1 MRIMKIRTIIYTLCA
16 LMVLAGCSTT
26 KNLPEDETLYAG
38 IKEIA
43 FGYQAGTKQKKGKK
57 EKGVITSLADAYKT
71 VDEVLIKRN
80 ASALQNKELSQQE
93 KDSIQQEKEYLKEA
107 YSKAEEEV
115 KAALAYAP
123 NASLMG
129 SSSIRHPFPVRLW
142 IYNSFV
148 NSKNKIGKWIFDQF
162 AATPIY
168 ISTVNPEVRA
178 LVAQNTLRNY
188 GFFSGTVTH
197 EIIPLK
203 NPREAKISYTV
214 MPHHLYRLDSIA
226 YLNFSTGADSLIR
239 QSASKTLLK
248 KGDAFSVVNLD
259 GERSRLNSLFRNNGF
274 YFYKPEYIAFRADT
288 IARPYKVQLQVL
300 PAGNIPRAAQKK
312 YYIGKTRINIF
323 QQNNYEITDSIGR
336 RDFKL
341 FFSAPNHKTPLKM
354 NAIRRYLFYKRGD
367 LYREDLHDFI
377 QEQLSGMGVFSQ
389 INMKYVPRDS
399 LMTSDTL
406 DVEINGVLDKPYD
419 GEFEAKVTSK
429 SNDQIGPGIS
439 FGMSKRNA
447 FRGGEKLKFE
457 VHGSYEWQ
465 TNSNVIGDNSV
476 INSYEY
482 GTSLSL
488 DYPRLVMPGWR
499 KLSRRAATSTSFT
512 LDASWLNR
520 ASFFGMVSLGARVA
534 YTYQRN
540 FNVKHEFIPFRLD
553 YNELLSTTPRFDS
566 IMNANEALYIS
577 MRNQFVPSM
586 RYILTYSSS
595 KRARNP
601 IAFTLD
607 IKESGNVTSGLFAAF
622 GQPFSKQDKK
632 LFNVPFA
639 QYLRISADFR
649 ESFKLTARSQLVG
662 RISLGAIYSYGN
674 STNAPY
680 SDLFYV
686 GGANSI
692 RAFNMRGV
700 GPGSNVPGISRY
712 SYVDQMGD
720 IKFEANLEYR
730 FPIVGSLYGATFLD
744 AGNVWL
750 MHKDPNRPGGN
761 LDFSRIGRE
770 IALGTGVGLR
780 YDLEFLVLRFDVG
793 VGLHAPYD
801 TGKSGY
807 YNLPRF
813 KNSLA
818 YHLAV
823 GYPF

>member
-1 MRIMKIRTIIYTLCA
+1 MMNLKKIVYALCG
-16 LMVLAGCSTT
+16 LIVITGCSTT

-38 IKEIA
+38 IEEIA
-43 FGYQAGTKQKKGKK
+43 FGYKAGTKKKKKDK

-71 VDEVLIKRN
+71 VDEVLVKKNVSVLQKRE
-80 ASALQNKELSQQE
+80 LTKEE
-93 KDSIQQEKEYLKEA
+93 KDSIKQEETHIKEA
-107 YSKAEEEV
+107 YTKAQEEV
-115 KAALAYAP
+115 EAALAYAP

-129 SSSIRHPFPVRLW
+129 SSTIRHPFPMRLW

-168 ISTVNPEVRA
+168 ISTVNPEVRS

-188 GFFSGTVTH
+188 GFFFGTVTH
-197 EIIPLK
+197 DILPQK
-203 NPREAKISYTV
+203 NPREAKISYTI
-214 MPHHLYRLDSIA
+214 MPNQLYRLDSIA
-226 YLNFSTGADSLIR
+226 YLNFSEGADSLIR
-239 QSASKTLLK
+239 KSMSQTLLK
-248 KGDAFSVVNLD
+248 KGDAFSVLNLD

-274 YFYKPEYIAFRADT
+274 FYYKPEYIAYRADT
-288 IARPYKVQLQVL
+288 VAKRNKVQLQVM
-300 PAGNIPRAAQKK
+300 PAANIPKSAQKK
-312 YYIGKTRINIF
+312 YYLGKTRINIY
-323 QQNNYEITDSIGR
+323 QQNNFDLTDSIGR
-336 RDFKL
+336 RDFKMY
-341 FFSAPNHKTPLKM
+341 FSDKKHKTPLKM

-367 LYREDLHDFI
+367 LYREDLQNFI

-389 INMKYVPRDS
+389 VSMKYVPRDS
-399 LMTSDTL
+399 MMTSDTL
-406 DVEINGVLDKPYD
+406 DIEINGVLDKPYD
-419 GEFEAKVTSK
+419 GEFEAKITSK
-429 SNDQIGPGIS
+429 SNDQVGPGIS

-447 FRGGEKLKFE
+447 FRGAEKLKFE

-499 KLSRRAATSTSFT
+499 KLSRRAFTSTSFT
-512 LDASWLNR
+512 LDATWLNR
-520 ASFFGMVSLGARVA
+520 ANFFSMVSLGARVA
-534 YTYQRN
+534 YTYQSKLRI
-540 FNVKHEFIPFRLD
+540 KHEFVPFRLD
-553 YNELLSTTPRFDS
+553 YDELLSTTPRFDS

-586 RYILTYSSS
+586 RYIMTYSSS

-601 IAFTLD
+601 ISFILD
-607 IKESGNVTSGLFAAF
+607 IKESGNVTSGIFAAF
-622 GQPFSKQDKK
+622 GQPFSQKDKK

-639 QYLRISADFR
+639 QYLRVSADFR
-649 ESFKLTARSQLVG
+649 ESFKLTSRSSLVG

-680 SDLFYV
+680 NDLFYV

-700 GPGSNVPGISRY
+700 GPGSNVPGLSRY

-750 MHKDPNRPGGN
+750 MHDDPNRPGGKFD
-761 LDFSRIGRE
+761 LKRLGRE
-770 IALGTGVGLR
+770 IALGTGLGVR